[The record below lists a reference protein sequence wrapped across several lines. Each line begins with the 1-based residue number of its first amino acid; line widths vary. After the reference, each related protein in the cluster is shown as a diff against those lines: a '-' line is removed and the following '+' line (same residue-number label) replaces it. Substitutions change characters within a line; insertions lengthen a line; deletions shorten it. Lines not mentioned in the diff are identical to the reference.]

1 MISATVGEVVTRH
14 SGDHDMFEAEAFHP
28 LRDTLRL
35 VFLERE
41 GFGCIDGTES
51 TSPRAA
57 IACDHKSGG
66 SPAPTFPSVWALRAF
81 ANRVEAEIRNQ
92 TLGRKEHGIRGQAH
106 LDPVGLL
113 LLMKGRV
120 DFNGGH
126 GFPEKCFPSA
136 SQWHGKEMPSIL
148 YFTAA
153 LSTINALKHDFL

>member
-1 MISATVGEVVTRH
+1 
-14 SGDHDMFEAEAFHP
+14 
-28 LRDTLRL
+28 
-35 VFLERE
+35 
-41 GFGCIDGTES
+41 
-51 TSPRAA
+51 
-57 IACDHKSGG
+57 
-66 SPAPTFPSVWALRAF
+66 
-81 ANRVEAEIRNQ
+81 VEAKIRNQ
-92 TLGRKEHGIRGQAH
+92 TLGGKEDRIRGQAH

-136 SQWHGKEMPSIL
+136 SQWHGKEMPTIL